1 MKIVT
6 AFLSLFIA
14 SLASAAT
21 PIVDG
26 RFTGTLNS
34 VQSGAIFTWQSG
46 STIVVDAGATVTGLQ
61 RTNSTL
67 TTLAGITFSSYSQGL
82 FPLTTRTAYFD
93 AIAPSPTTGDV
104 IYYNGTHWVSAGI
117 GTSGQVLTVTA
128 GVPAWAGSAAGAPST
143 ATYITQTADAGLSAE
158 FAMGSLGT
166 GLVKNATTTGIP
178 SIAVAGTDYVAPGSA
193 TTSGVTMSTARVL
206 GRTTASTGAIEELT
220 FSGLLDQ
227 IGNTRGSIL
236 ERGAAGWQIVSPGT
250 STYVWTSNGSGA
262 DPTWQAA
269 SGGGFTNPMTTKGD
283 IIAGGTSGVATRVPV
298 GTDGFALTADS
309 SQTLGVKWAAAGTIG
324 GATGSTDNVL
334 IRADGTGGTTV
345 QGSTAV
351 LADSGTLFLGSTN
364 SATVGGSTVY
374 NLTEWN
380 ANGGNSYRWYG
391 SQSTANDGLI
401 LSTPNTAFRVD
412 VGSQLN
418 DALLFGSGSTGS
430 GGNTFFSVS
439 RSAATSGIVELDSL
453 LSGVG
458 PSAIAL
464 ESRFGGG
471 RVLVAT
477 TTDDGVDVLQV
488 NGGVAIAKTITS
500 AGTTGAQTINKA
512 AGSVNFASAAS
523 SLVVTDSLVNANSV
537 IICTV
542 ATNDTTLKSVQ
553 AVATSGSF
561 TLFASAAATAET
573 RVNFVVIN

>member
-6 AFLSLFIA
+6 AFICLFLA

-34 VQSGAIFTWQSG
+34 VQSGAVFTWQSG

-128 GVPAWAGSAAGAPST
+128 GVPAWAGSASGAPST

-220 FSGLLDQ
+220 FSGVLDQ

-236 ERGAAGWQIVSPGT
+236 ERGASGWQIVSPGT

-262 DPTWQAA
+262 DPSWQASAGGGSGTVNSGTATQIAYYASSGTAVSSSAQFTVGA
-269 SGGGFTNPMTTKGD
+269 SGNPSITASGSNQNITLTPSGTGLNVSASGAIFNTVNTDAQVLFGYQFSSPQYYPGIWFGAAASSPSFSNYTFLASNVGETFFGASSTKFFDFG
-283 IIAGGTSGVATRVPV
+283 IGGTSQFRITDSGSGALFTAMGSNKNLAFAPSGTGKFVTSGNVQISSYGAGTLTTDASGNVTAVSDERLKNIQGEFTRGLSDLSKIRPILYRWNEKSSNETGTTYAGFSAQNIQTAIPEAV
-298 GTDGFALTADS
+298 GKMPDGFLTLQDRPI
-309 SQTLGVKWAAAGTIG
+309 LAA
-324 GATGSTDNVL
+324 
-334 IRADGTGGTTV
+334 
-345 QGSTAV
+345 
-351 LADSGTLFLGSTN
+351 
-364 SATVGGSTVY
+364 
-374 NLTEWN
+374 
-380 ANGGNSYRWYG
+380 
-391 SQSTANDGLI
+391 
-401 LSTPNTAFRVD
+401 
-412 VGSQLN
+412 
-418 DALLFGSGSTGS
+418 
-430 GGNTFFSVS
+430 
-439 RSAATSGIVELDSL
+439 
-453 LSGVG
+453 
-458 PSAIAL
+458 
-464 ESRFGGG
+464 
-471 RVLVAT
+471 
-477 TTDDGVDVLQV
+477 
-488 NGGVAIAKTITS
+488 
-500 AGTTGAQTINKA
+500 
-512 AGSVNFASAAS
+512 
-523 SLVVTDSLVNANSV
+523 LVNANLELYLMV
-537 IICTV
+537 KMLFGLIAVLLV
-542 ATNDTTLKSVQ
+542 AIVW
-553 AVATSGSF
+553 
-561 TLFASAAATAET
+561 T
-573 RVNFVVIN
+573 RKK